1 MTSARRLP
9 VVLTLVSAVLWGSSF
24 TLVKVGLDYLDPYS
38 FVTIRFGIAAALLVA
53 ITLARGQS
61 GLLAGY
67 IRDRHVFLL
76 GMTIAASY
84 AFQFVGQTQTTAAKA
99 VIIVNSSAVLVA
111 PMSYFLLKERLG
123 PRQLASL
130 AVGILGVYLIT
141 RGRGGAPEDVG
152 TLRGDLL
159 VSGSALAYGLYV
171 VLTRMAVLRR
181 AYSEIPMMAAVFLWS
196 LPVFLATSIPSFARG
211 VSVAPAA
218 WAVIGYLAVFCSVVP
233 FVIWTAAMKRMG
245 ALTSAIVLLSE
256 LVFGVFFAWILLGEV
271 VSGTVLAGCAAICA
285 AIVIVGIRP

>member
-1 MTSARRLP
+1 MTSARWLP
-9 VVLTLVSAVLWGSSF
+9 VFLTVISAVLWGSSF
-24 TLVKVGLDYLDPYS
+24 SLVKVGLGYLDPYS
-38 FVTIRFGIAAALLVA
+38 FVTIRFGLAAGLLTA
-53 ITLARGQS
+53 ITLARGQLR
-61 GLLAGY
+61 LLASYLG
-67 IRDRHVFLL
+67 DRYVFLL

-141 RGRGGAPEDVG
+141 RGRGGTPEEAG
-152 TLRGDLL
+152 TLRGDLI
-159 VSGSALAYGLYV
+159 VSGSAVAYGLYV

-181 AYSEIPMMAAVFLWS
+181 TYSEIPMMAAVFLWS
-196 LPVFLATSIPSFARG
+196 LPVFLATSVPSFARG

-233 FVIWTAAMKRMG
+233 FVLWTAAMKRMG

-256 LVFGVFFAWILLGEV
+256 LVFGVFFAWVLLGEV